1 MVNSLITPFTLLQ
14 HQVDKYTE
22 LLAAALQTDDFAKRA
37 FLRSQLYNCKQQLKS
52 HLN

>member
-1 MVNSLITPFTLLQ
+1 MVLQFITPFTLLQ
-14 HQVDKYTE
+14 HQVEKYTD
-22 LLAAALQTDDFAKRA
+22 LLAAARQTDDFAKRA